1 MTHDWIT
8 NPTMTCD
15 WNRVGNATTAT
26 LMEAG
31 IIFGIVLSICSL
43 PLALYTTIV
52 CNILITILF
61 AVATI
66 VAAFVDAEE
75 VFGALVVLLSVE
87 TLIVVHQTHDQC
99 RPCLQYFILE
109 TTDAD
114 CEEDHEGDNCE
125 DHETIVKMV
134 DVIDQVDTSVGDSA
148 SANVQESINLK
159 LYAYNE
165 DV

>member
-1 MTHDWIT
+1 
-8 NPTMTCD
+8 
-15 WNRVGNATTAT
+15 
-26 LMEAG
+26 METG
-31 IIFGIVLSICSL
+31 IIIGIVLSICL
-43 PLALYTTIV
+43 LQLALYTTII
-52 CNILITILF
+52 CNILITIMF

-109 TTDAD
+109 TTDTD
-114 CEEDHEGDNCE
+114 CEEDRDSDNCE
-125 DHETIVKMV
+125 VHETIVKMV
-134 DVIDQVDTSVGDSA
+134 DVIDQADTPVGDPA
-148 SANVQESINLK
+148 TANVQESINLK
-159 LYAYNE
+159 LHAYNE